1 MGVLF
6 GFLLHSVFQRIQN
19 KHQVVYQKNV
29 NPNTNRIIKYPV
41 ATTMKVGIN
50 KTDKRKEDAIEILLN
65 NYKNTLTLENYRK
78 STMEEI
84 PSVSEFINQNN
95 KSVVGEQKQ
104 SAEANVVSMS
114 AINSRKSM
122 IILEEPEESPK
133 SNDPQLSYYTNKATV
148 IQTKSHQQDVVKEP
162 EIVNQKKK
170 SLVRGTKKSSK
181 PSSTKELKTIK
192 QENPSVLR
200 ELNQSP
206 IPGVLKEPEV
216 VNQRIT
222 PAEVTQNES
231 SKSDIFK
238 ELETNL
244 IIATTPWSDKLLP
257 FQTSSWDSKH
267 AEDEPLLTSHIQ
279 DLIQLYIDVGLA
291 NNIVWMVTEFGH
303 RSKELDESYMKLC
316 ASIAGRIKEIGL

>member
-1 MGVLF
+1 MVCACREG
-6 GFLLHSVFQRIQN
+6 N
-19 KHQVVYQKNV
+19 KQCSWWITREFSGQLKSYCA
-29 NPNTNRIIKYPV
+29 NPNIPIQAKIICDGNQPQFITKWEEGTV
-41 ATTMKVGIN
+41 KVLIQG
-50 KTDKRKEDAIEILLN
+50 DELA
-65 NYKNTLTLENYRK
+65 LEKQRH
-78 STMEEI
+78 SSI
-84 PSVSEFINQNN
+84 PDVPKDREFVNQNN

-104 SAEANVVSMS
+104 SAEPNVVSMS

-170 SLVRGTKKSSK
+170 SLVSGTKKSSK